1 MVILWLDGDADDGP
15 ENRVLN
21 KKVKLTSE
29 LIILA
34 AVVITLQKAQ
44 RHSRQAR
51 VVQPIGVGEFS
62 YTDPK

>member
-1 MVILWLDGDADDGP
+1 M
-15 ENRVLN
+15 N

-34 AVVITLQKAQ
+34 IVVIMLQKAQ